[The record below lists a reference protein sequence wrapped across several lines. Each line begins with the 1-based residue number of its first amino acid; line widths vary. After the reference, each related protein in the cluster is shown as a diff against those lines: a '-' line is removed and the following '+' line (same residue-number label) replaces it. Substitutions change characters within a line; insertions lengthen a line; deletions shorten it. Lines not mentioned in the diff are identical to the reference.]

1 MALVVVLDQDR
12 KIADKGEIQQFLSKF
27 NITYEHWDVE
37 GRLKT
42 DASEEEIL
50 KEYAPEIERLKKTGG
65 YVTADVINV
74 SPDTPGLDA
83 MLDKFNKEHTH
94 DEDEVRFVV
103 AGRGVLHINPVSDKV
118 FAVEMESGDLIS
130 VPPGTR
136 HWFNLCQEKTIRTIR
151 LFQQQSGWT
160 PYYIDEGVHERF
172 DPVCLGVTYLS
183 GASAPTKEF

>member
-1 MALVVVLDQDR
+1 MALVVVPDTNTKISEKEEIR
-12 KIADKGEIQQFLSKF
+12 KFLSKF

-37 GRLKT
+37 GRLKSN
-42 DASEEEIL
+42 ASEAEIL
-50 KEYAPEIERLKKTGG
+50 EEYNPEIERLKKIGG

-74 SPDTPGLDA
+74 SPETPGLDA

-103 AGRGVLHINPVSDKV
+103 SGRGVFHINPVSDKV

-130 VPPGTR
+130 VPRGTR
-136 HWFNLCQEKTIRTIR
+136 HWFNLCQDKTIRTIR

-160 PYYIDEGVHERF
+160 PYYIDEGVHGRF

-183 GASAPTKEF
+183 GASTPKKEF

>member
-1 MALVVVLDQDR
+1 MALVVVPDCKKQISDNS
-12 KIADKGEIQQFLSKF
+12 EIQQFLSKF
-27 NITYEHWDVE
+27 NITYEHWEVE
-37 GRLKT
+37 GRINQNAT
-42 DASEEEIL
+42 EEEIL
-50 KEYAPEIERLKKTGG
+50 KEYQPEIERLKKIGG

-74 SPDTPGLDA
+74 SPATPGLDV

-103 AGRGVLHINPVSDKV
+103 AGRGVFHINPVTDNV
-118 FAVEMESGDLIS
+118 FAVEMGAGDLIS
-130 VPPGTR
+130 VPRGTR

-172 DPVCLGVTYLS
+172 DPVCLGVSYLS
-183 GASAPTKEF
+183 GVSAPKREI